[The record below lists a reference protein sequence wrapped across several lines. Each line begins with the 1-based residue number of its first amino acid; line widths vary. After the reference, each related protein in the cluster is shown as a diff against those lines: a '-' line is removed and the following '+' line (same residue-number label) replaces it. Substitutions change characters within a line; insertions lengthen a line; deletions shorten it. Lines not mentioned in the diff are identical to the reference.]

1 MHLSIFFGA
10 TTVPSL
16 AVTCSEGG
24 FTNATNYKC
33 VKPKQFNENIAK
45 CNAKHMIN
53 EAAVV
58 VDDVE
63 VLTPRGWPWCQRF
76 VGARRWGKW

>member
-1 MHLSIFFGA
+1 M
-10 TTVPSL
+10 PSP

-63 VLTPRGWPWCQRF
+63 VLTPRGWPCCQTFCRGPE
-76 VGARRWGKW
+76 VGKMVKVNIVVAIA

>member
-1 MHLSIFFGA
+1 M
-10 TTVPSL
+10 PSL
-16 AVTCSEGG
+16 AVTCRERG
-24 FTNATNYKC
+24 FTNAPNYKC
-33 VKPKQFNENIAK
+33 VKPKQFNENSAK

-53 EAAVV
+53 EAVA

-76 VGARRWGKW
+76 VGPGGGENGEG